1 MFTSCF
7 ARCCSPL
14 RCAKRCNDGLD
25 AYARPESDGYSCP
38 NKHCKGIDF
47 LLNLGGEMQTV
58 IQVITTGS
66 GSLREKIMTDP
77 QLQRFDLIPTE
88 HQRPGRPHGWAKI
101 HSETAHGAINLEWH
115 GRSRTL
121 ICRVVTKLGN
131 KPNSI
136 IGDFVDYLL
145 ARHQSR
151 ILAIHIMRR

>member
-1 MFTSCF
+1 MEGPLLITRKNRNN
-7 ARCCSPL
+7 RC
-14 RCAKRCNDGLD
+14 KTNG
-25 AYARPESDGYSCP
+25 
-38 NKHCKGIDF
+38 F
-47 LLNLGGEMQTV
+47 LLNLSGGMQTV
-58 IQVITTGS
+58 IQVIATGT

-77 QLQRFDLIPTE
+77 RLGQFDLIPSE

-121 ICRVVTKLGN
+121 ICRVVTKLGH

-145 ARHQSR
+145 ARHESR

>member
-1 MFTSCF
+1 
-7 ARCCSPL
+7 
-14 RCAKRCNDGLD
+14 
-25 AYARPESDGYSCP
+25 
-38 NKHCKGIDF
+38 
-47 LLNLGGEMQTV
+47 MQTV
-58 IQVITTGS
+58 IQVITTGT

-77 QLQRFDLIPTE
+77 QLGRFDLIPSE